1 MTAHCHDCVVARG
14 RQASDRLH
22 DEIVRRILRRVLR
35 NTSFKLP
42 RVERPAAGTS
52 RLPPSFLHLGAVPA
66 QCVGALAASDPQI
79 QRCPGRA
86 SAHHW
91 LSQRLTLHRLHP
103 PGCGHPPQ
111 PPPPP
116 LGQGTFTTTT
126 TASGAPTATTG
137 TACCR
142 QRPPAT
148 APLVTNGG
156 HPPAPPPASAAGLQV
171 PTGQLLNLEAAQPS
185 PGAPNKP
192 PAQKVHPRAL
202 SRRLLLRLLSS
213 LCTARVQ
220 VPTLEISSIPPPS
233 PSPQSK
239 SPFPPNPLR
248 WSRHHHPRSSVAA
261 ILVPLPLSL
270 TLRLGPSL
278 YNPPFPTSR
287 FARPPR
293 TTFLFPRAISS
304 DPLRYPPC
312 VCPLVSRGSG
322 VSLFF
327 SCRFWATF
335 ALSLLDDRLQQ
346 PRSHRAASP
355 RHPAGESLP
364 FVKGLRVP

>member
-220 VPTLEISSIPPPS
+220 VPTLEISSIPPPVPVPR
-233 PSPQSK
+233 PSPR
-239 SPFPPNPLR
+239 SPPIHSAGHDTTTHDPPWPPSSFLFL
-248 WSRHHHPRSSVAA
+248 SHSLSASVPRCT
-261 ILVPLPLSL
+261 I
-270 TLRLGPSL
+270 
-278 YNPPFPTSR
+278 PPFRPLALRDPPGRLSCFLGRSR
-287 FARPPR
+287 RIPFDTPRVFAR
-293 TTFLFPRAISS
+293 LSRAA
-304 DPLRYPPC
+304 
-312 VCPLVSRGSG
+312 VAF
-322 VSLFF
+322 LFF
-327 SCRFWATF
+327 SPVVFGP
-335 ALSLLDDRLQQ
+335 LLRCLC
-346 PRSHRAASP
+346 
-355 RHPAGESLP
+355 
-364 FVKGLRVP
+364 

>member
-220 VPTLEISSIPPPS
+220 VPTLEISSIPPPQSQS
-233 PSPQSK
+233 PVQVPVPPQST
-239 SPFPPNPLR
+239 PLVTTPPPTILR
-248 WSRHHHPRSSVAA
+248 GRHPRSSSSLTHSPPRSLAVQS
-261 ILVPLPLSL
+261 PLSDL
-270 TLRLGPSL
+270 SLCATPPDDFLVSSGDLVGSPSIPPVCLPACLARQWRFSFFLLSFLGHFCAVSVRRQTAAASL
-278 YNPPFPTSR
+278 ASRCVTTTSR
-287 FARPPR
+287 R
-293 TTFLFPRAISS
+293 
-304 DPLRYPPC
+304 
-312 VCPLVSRGSG
+312 
-322 VSLFF
+322 
-327 SCRFWATF
+327 
-335 ALSLLDDRLQQ
+335 
-346 PRSHRAASP
+346 
-355 RHPAGESLP
+355 
-364 FVKGLRVP
+364 